1 MTNSLIVEFTNNNV
15 TEIKKFK
22 SLKELNKA
30 FPNYAYHQLRQ
41 VYLKTNGISTI
52 KKLQKNANL
61 FDFMKIYEEDKYN
74 LLQNKYNLYQV
85 LNRMEN
91 DAIIDQQQFEGLLE
105 KPIDV

>member
-30 FPNYAYHQLRQ
+30 FPQYAYHQLRQ

-52 KKLQKNANL
+52 KKLQKNAKL
-61 FDFMKIYEEDKYN
+61 FDFMKIYEEDKYI
-74 LLQNKYNLYQV
+74 
-85 LNRMEN
+85 EN
-91 DAIIDQQQFEGLLE
+91 QKNNETIDQQQLEELLE
-105 KPIDV
+105 KAIDV